1 MLYRPPLPEGA
12 LAPPVASSG
21 STRRTALLV
30 SVGLGIVSSAMLTLW
45 AVRCPQRASHRGCHV
60 SSRSMSLHAADRAR
74 LEAEREALAGRL
86 AEYEAA
92 LSRGEAC
99 RTGGLRMRIELLRLD
114 EQLAPCPRQRA
125 LLRAQRAQ
133 LEAQRSRII
142 AGSEVA
148 DQPSSL

>member
-12 LAPPVASSG
+12 LAPPAASSG
-21 STRRTALLV
+21 SIRRTALLV
-30 SVGLGIVSSAMLTLW
+30 SVGLGILSSAMLTVW
-45 AVRCPQRASHRGCHV
+45 ARRCPQRTHRSCHV
-60 SSRSMSLHAADRAR
+60 SSRSMVLPAADRAR
-74 LEAEREALAGRL
+74 LEAEREAVAARL
-86 AEYEAA
+86 GDYEAA

-99 RTGGLRMRIELLRLD
+99 RSGGLRLRIELLRLD

-133 LEAQRSRII
+133 LEAQRARVI

-148 DQPSSL
+148 DQPAGL